1 MGGGRM
7 TDKISDRIYT
17 LINSISLGEAL
28 EQIKVSESK
37 DSSSGIL
44 TTSEEVKSLDI
55 IKTILAMSSKID
67 NKNIDRV
74 GYRDFKS
81 YFKIIIDNMPTK
93 EICVMKLNSQKKSIV
108 INKEEFVLDDV
119 SAKSI
124 TKYRSKLVNSAISI
138 FNK

>member
-1 MGGGRM
+1 
-7 TDKISDRIYT
+7 
-17 LINSISLGEAL
+17 
-28 EQIKVSESK
+28 
-37 DSSSGIL
+37 
-44 TTSEEVKSLDI
+44 
-55 IKTILAMSSKID
+55 MSSKID